1 MAFWCDSSHGTTALH
16 NGALCVQEKNTVIGG
31 MSQQMID
38 MFRSMGAGPHSAN
51 PASEARWELMKN
63 HPSDCEIALATER
76 MNERIQLL
84 EILQGKGIAF
94 PSIQI

>member
-1 MAFWCDSSHGTTALH
+1 MPCAHHRYNRRRIC
-16 NGALCVQEKNTVIGG
+16 
-31 MSQQMID
+31 
-38 MFRSMGAGPHSAN
+38 